1 MPLPGLKQT
10 NTVSCLSSNLNVFKV
25 TLVTLTY
32 FLTGRYFSEDFWEEE
47 NLWILAGR
55 VQVEF

>member
-47 NLWILAGR
+47 NL
-55 VQVEF
+55 